1 MLSSEITL
9 DEVKEIEDKA
19 NAKLMLPIF
28 GYLPMFV
35 SRRHL
40 VKNYLET
47 FNLEDNS
54 KINYIEKEGKVY
66 AIIDDEHGTRAYSHK
81 CLNGIVESLKLN
93 IDYAVLNSF
102 NISDKVF
109 REVVFMY
116 SVVNETNALE
126 FKEKINEMLDT
137 DLGFLYKETVYKVKK

>member
-1 MLSSEITL
+1 MVCNDANKFKTIAEDYVFVIKQEIIAREGGFCT
-9 DEVKEIEDKA
+9 DID
-19 NAKLMLPIF
+19 I
-28 GYLPMFV
+28 G
-35 SRRHL
+35 
-40 VKNYLET
+40 ET
-47 FNLEDNS
+47 
-54 KINYIEKEGKVY
+54 G
-66 AIIDDEHGTRAYSHK
+66 
-81 CLNGIVESLKLN
+81 
-93 IDYAVLNSF
+93 DYAVLNSF